1 MCFVVVIGL
10 SGSTVCVASI
20 ASFFISLP
28 MYASGIDLVS
38 QSTALL
44 SAASVD
50 PDRLVLVLSLL
61 L

>member
-1 MCFVVVIGL
+1 VYSL
-10 SGSTVCVASI
+10 CVASI
-20 ASFFISLP
+20 ASTSTSLP